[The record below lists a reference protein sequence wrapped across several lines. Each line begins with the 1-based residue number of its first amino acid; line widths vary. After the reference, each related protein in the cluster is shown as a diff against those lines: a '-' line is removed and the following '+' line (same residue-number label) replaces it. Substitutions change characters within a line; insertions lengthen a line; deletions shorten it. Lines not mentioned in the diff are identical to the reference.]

1 MRKILFLILGICAFV
16 LVILIFPK
24 TVKAASFNPNLL
36 ISDHDFTNSGSMSA
50 SQIESFLQ
58 SRGSAFANYTIP
70 EYIDVPFF
78 YRDGVGNERV
88 GHVSVR
94 QFNDITGEKLY
105 GMKMSVLLAKEGRDH
120 GINPRAMMV
129 LMQRE
134 SSSITSSSISGICR
148 AWPVFYGFNEIMA
161 SHGYNETTARQ
172 RAIDFGGPG
181 QQIAYATWNLGNR
194 HNQVDLSPLW
204 IDGVLIRP
212 LSRATKVLYIYTPH
226 IYNGNYNFWKIFGSW
241 FGHTGGFSLIQ
252 KNDGSPEIYLL
263 QSGKKLHIPNL
274 EILNECF
281 SGMKIDPLSPPVVNG
296 YPNSLLVR
304 VSGYRAVWAIHSGQK
319 EWIPDFGT
327 LGVLYPSKS
336 IQTLSR
342 DLKKF
347 IDLFDS
353 DNLCGLLR
361 GSGKA
366 VYLVGNG
373 VKRWISSSY
382 TFSALGLSWRKV
394 RTISD
399 TTLNNIETSSPIYY
413 LLAQGSDAAVYLIVG
428 GTKRH
433 IPSRDYFDRFGF
445 DWEEVHEV
453 SDNWLKSKKT
463 SSRIGPLIK
472 SYNSRAV
479 YYLDDNG
486 QKRRIPSRD
495 RFEELGFKWNE
506 ILISDLSF
514 LSRYPTGPNM

>member
-1 MRKILFLILGICAFV
+1 MRKILLLISGICVFILVVLIL
-16 LVILIFPK
+16 PK

-50 SQIESFLQ
+50 GQIESFLQ

-70 EYIDVPFF
+70 EYVDVPFR
-78 YRDGVGNERV
+78 YHDGAGNRLWGSV
-88 GHVSVR
+88 AVR
-94 QFNDITGEKLY
+94 QFNDVTGEKLY
-105 GMKMSVLLAKEGRDH
+105 GMKMSALLAKEGRDH
-120 GINPRAMMV
+120 GINPQAMMV

-134 SSSITSSSISGICR
+134 SSSITSSSLSDACR

-161 SHGYNETTARQ
+161 NYGYNKTTARQ

-181 QQIAYATWNLGNR
+181 QQIAYATWNLGYR
-194 HNQVDLSPLW
+194 HARVNLSPLW
-204 IDGVLIRP
+204 IDGVLITPR
-212 LSRATKVLYIYTPH
+212 SKATKVLYIYTPH
-226 IYNGNYNFWKIFGSW
+226 IYNGNYNFWRIFGSW
-241 FGHTGGFSLIQ
+241 FGHTGGFSLIR

-263 QSGKKLHIPNL
+263 QSGRKLHIPTI

-281 SGMKIDPLSPPVVNG
+281 SGMDIDSLSASVVDS

-304 VSGYRAVWAIHSGQK
+304 VSGYKAVWAIHSGQK

-327 LGVLYPSKS
+327 LGVLYPSKP

-347 IDLFDS
+347 INLFDS
-353 DNLCGLLR
+353 DNLCGLIR
-361 GSGKA
+361 GSSKA
-366 VYLVGNG
+366 VYLAGNG

-382 TFSALGLSWRKV
+382 TFSALGLSWRKI

-399 TTLNNIETSSPIYY
+399 SDLNNIETAPPIHY
-413 LLAQGSDAAVYLIVG
+413 LLAQGSNAAVYLIVG

-433 IPSRDYFDRFGF
+433 VPSRDYFDRFGF
-445 DWEEVHEV
+445 DWEEVHGV

-472 SYNSRAV
+472 SYNSRVV

-495 RFEELGFKWNE
+495 RFNELGFKWNE
-506 ILISDLSF
+506 ILISDLS
-514 LSRYPTGPNM
+514 LLNRYPAGPNM